1 MEQRGR
7 GEDKEVEGDHLRVR
21 ESAQRTTKSNIVV
34 VVSYTVC
41 LFFPPVCSKF
51 NLTYNI
57 DNSIYTY
64 IYIYI
69 PFS

>member
-1 MEQRGR
+1 M
-7 GEDKEVEGDHLRVR
+7 VEGDHLRVR

-41 LFFPPVCSKF
+41 LFFSPSLLKVQSNIQYRQF
-51 NLTYNI
+51 N
-57 DNSIYTY
+57 IYVH
-64 IYIYI
+64 IYI